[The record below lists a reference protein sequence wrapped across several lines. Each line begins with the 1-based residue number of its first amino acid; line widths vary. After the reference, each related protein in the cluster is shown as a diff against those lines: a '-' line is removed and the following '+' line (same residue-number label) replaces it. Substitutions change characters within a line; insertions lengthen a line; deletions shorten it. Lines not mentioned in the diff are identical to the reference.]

1 MAGHQALTA
10 TAQPLPGSVPLPDFT
25 PPHNHQFDGSRWA
38 SRLLRLFGWRVQFA
52 GVPTGQGVLI
62 VYPHT
67 SNWDFPVMMLAKWSV
82 GIPARFWGK
91 DKLFRIPVFGRW
103 LTWVGGVPVQRTAA
117 QGVVR
122 QVVDLIEAKKQ
133 AGELFWLGL
142 APEGTRKRLP
152 GWRSGFYQTALGA
165 DVPVGL
171 IRLDY
176 RLKEVNVL
184 NFIRLSGDVPVD
196 MARIAAFYEGVLG
209 LVPGRAAPVVLLDA
223 QFAREHAV
231 VKGRP

>member
-1 MAGHQALTA
+1 M
-10 TAQPLPGSVPLPDFT
+10 SDFA
-25 PPHNHQFDGSRWA
+25 PPYSHQFEGGVWA
-38 SRLLRLFGWRVQFA
+38 SRLLRLLGWRVNFA

-91 DKLFRIPVFGRW
+91 DKLFRIPLFGRW
-103 LTWVGGVPVQRTAA
+103 LTWIGGVPVQRTAP

-122 QVVDLIEAKKQ
+122 QVVDLFGVKKQ
-133 AGELFWLGL
+133 SGELFWLGL
-142 APEGTRKRLP
+142 APEGTRKFLP

-165 DVPVGL
+165 GVPLGL

-176 RLKEVNVL
+176 GQKEVDVL
-184 NFIRLSGDVPVD
+184 NFIRLTGDVQAD
-196 MARIAAFYEGVLG
+196 MARIAGFYDGVKG
-209 LVPGRAAPVVLLDA
+209 LVPGRAAPVALLDT

-231 VKGRP
+231 VKGRA